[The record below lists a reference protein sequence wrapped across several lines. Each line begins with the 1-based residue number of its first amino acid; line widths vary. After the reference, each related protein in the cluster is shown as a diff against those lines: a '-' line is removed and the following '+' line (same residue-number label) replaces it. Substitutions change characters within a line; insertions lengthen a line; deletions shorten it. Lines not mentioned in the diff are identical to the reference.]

1 VPNAR
6 VIDEQMATHDPSIKQ
21 LAGLKIPYARHPRV
35 RAIKRQGHYPSMHG
49 TKLWSASGVLIDY
62 IASTTA
68 IAPQSVIDAG
78 CGWGLA
84 GIWCAKTFESAVAS
98 VDADASVMPYLELVA
113 DLNEV
118 EITPVVARFEQL
130 DTALLGA
137 TDWLIAADVCFWD
150 ELVDPVTSMIEK
162 AIESGTKR
170 IMISDPRREPF
181 FDVADT
187 ILSDYGGELVEWRVG
202 DSRHSGVIL
211 VVENA

>member
-1 VPNAR
+1 
-6 VIDEQMATHDPSIKQ
+6 MATHYPSLKKI
-21 LAGLKIPYARHPRV
+21 AGLHVPYARHPRV
-35 RAIKRQGHYPSMHG
+35 RAIKHRGHHPSIHG
-49 TKLWSASGVLIDY
+49 TKLWSSSGVLIDY

-68 IAPQSVIDAG
+68 TAPQSVIDAG

-84 GIWCAKTFESAVAS
+84 GIWCAKTFGSAVAS

-113 DLNEV
+113 ELNEV
-118 EITPVVARFEQL
+118 EVTPVVARFEQL
-130 DTALLGA
+130 DGGLLGA
-137 TDWLIAADVCFWD
+137 TDWLIAADVCFWE
-150 ELVDPVTSMIEK
+150 ELVDPVTSMIER

-181 FDVADT
+181 FNVADS
-187 ILSDYGGELVEWRVG
+187 ILSEYGGELVEWRVG

>member
-1 VPNAR
+1 MV
-6 VIDEQMATHDPSIKQ
+6 THYPFLKTI
-21 LAGLKIPYARHPRV
+21 AGLNVPYARHPRV
-35 RAIKRQGHYPSMHG
+35 RAIKHRGHHPSIHG
-49 TKLWSASGVLIDY
+49 TKLWSSSGVLIDY

-68 IAPQSVIDAG
+68 TVPQSVIDAG

-84 GIWCAKTFESAVAS
+84 GIWCAKNFGSAVAS

-113 DLNEV
+113 ELNEV
-118 EITPVVARFEQL
+118 EVTPVVARFEQL
-130 DTALLGA
+130 DAGLLGA
-137 TDWLIAADVCFWD
+137 TDWLIAADVCFWE
-150 ELVDPVTSMIEK
+150 ELVDPVTSMIER

-181 FDVADT
+181 FNMADS
-187 ILSDYGGELVEWRVG
+187 ILSEYGGVLVEWRVG